1 MILFVLI
8 NKIYYNVILYCHV
21 ILLFSGDLSNTD
33 PQNFIYVELNAIL
46 QANAVVLAQF
56 FKLLGN
62 QAKFKYYDDI
72 GQRFQIGINAVSDII
87 PNIFT

>member
-1 MILFVLI
+1 MYRLL
-8 NKIYYNVILYCHV
+8 

-46 QANAVVLAQF
+46 QANAVVLAQL

-62 QAKFKYYDDI
+62 QAKFKHYNDI
-72 GQRFQIGINAVSDII
+72 GHRFQIGINAVSEIEYLI
-87 PNIFT
+87 LYSCGVKCVSKILFI